1 MLLAFS
7 ASTFL
12 LIALTALVSSTAG
25 ALIYAGLKTY
35 RQRRQP
41 IGHRVDVFPAFGTP
55 VGATCAR
62 SQLLLSDGQQS
73 YSYADLRCVQ
83 IYISNEGDWNF
94 DTFHLGLTLPAEAAV
109 VFAEANSDDRNHQV
123 KQITP
128 ISFAEPQ
135 SALDFVL
142 LPLNRGDSY
151 SLRLWVLL
159 EEGKT
164 ELGPIT
170 FSSPQEVRFVQM
182 PTIEEMLQETAD
194 LSSVGLGPIQLSFKA
209 LFK

>member
-1 MLLAFS
+1 MLDLHWS
-7 ASTFL
+7 NFL
-12 LIALTALVSSTAG
+12 IIAVTALTSSTAG

-41 IGHRVDVFPAFGTP
+41 IGHRVDVFPAFDTP
-55 VGATCAR
+55 LGATWAR
-62 SQLLLSDGQQS
+62 SQLLISDGQQS
-73 YSYADLRCVQ
+73 YSYADLRLVQ

-94 DTFHLGLTLPAEAAV
+94 DAFHLGLTLAAGAAA
-109 VFAEANSDDRNHQV
+109 VFAEVNSDDRHHQV
-123 KQITP
+123 KQLSP
-128 ISFAEPQ
+128 ASFAEPQ
-135 SALDFVL
+135 SALDFLL

-159 EEGKT
+159 EEGKA

-170 FSSPQEVRFVQM
+170 FSSPEEVRFVQM
-182 PTIEEMLQETAD
+182 PTIEEILQETTD
-194 LSSVGLGPIQLSFKA
+194 LSSVGLGPLQLSFKA